1 MTEPDRAHTNELLHN
16 SQQVVSTHWRGGW
29 RYTCQ
34 RFVCVL
40 ILTGLCGMV
49 LTGCQDFWDTTAE
62 LLRIDGG
69 DDDAEAQEMTT
80 MRVKTYGISTEGF
93 EILLD
98 NDTDETPSL
107 DAASDSATR
116 LTMQSEGLLV
126 RGTGD
131 RNIVLEVGDVI
142 ILRLDG
148 SAGSVTLIRA
158 Q

>member
-1 MTEPDRAHTNELLHN
+1 MTEPDRAHTNELFHN
-16 SQQVVSTHWRGGW
+16 SQQVVSTHWRDRW

-69 DDDAEAQEMTT
+69 NDDAEAQTLT
-80 MRVKTYGISTEGF
+80 VMRIKTYVINTDGF
-93 EILLD
+93 EILLR
-98 NDTDETPSL
+98 NDTDPTPIL
-107 DAASDSATR
+107 DEASDSSTR

-126 RGTGD
+126 RGTGA
-131 RNIVLEVGDVI
+131 NIVLEVDDII
-142 ILRLDG
+142 ILRLNG
-148 SAGSVTLIRA
+148 STGSVTLIRA
-158 Q
+158 D